1 MRVLVATFLLVT
13 GGCLTVRPHERELL
27 ASPEM
32 VSPFGDDRAAG
43 EHGDQVTQ
51 AKTGGSLPGAA
62 PGGGCGCTL

>member
-1 MRVLVATFLLVT
+1 MRVVAIAWLAVT
-13 GGCLTVRPHERELL
+13 VGCVTVRPHERELL

-32 VSPFGDDRAAG
+32 GSPFADDRAAG